1 MFFWIVW
8 DLILFQFCRDSRPVS
23 TGAQIWISLQN
34 LSSCFST
41 HRHSRCS
48 VYFKAHFWPSLL
60 LSIFSNWIIEQ
71 KDKDGLDLFEICF
84 FLSRVDGL
92 RMHWGGGKLGRGPL
106 LTNSLAAYK
115 LSCKDTA
122 PLSWYYLLFQE
133 IMKQNIW
140 PVHTT
145 NYFARKRHLFHGIIF
160 LSGRKYYNH
169 RSLAICTRY
178 ESTSMCDK
186 LPTSKARLWLK
197 ELHVGESFRFHTSH

>member
-1 MFFWIVW
+1 MTHDPWAPGLKYEFPCRIFPPAFQLIDIHLAVFTLKHTFDLLCSFQLDFFK
-8 DLILFQFCRDSRPVS
+8 LNNR
-23 TGAQIWISLQN
+23 T
-34 LSSCFST
+34 
-41 HRHSRCS
+41 
-48 VYFKAHFWPSLL
+48 
-60 LSIFSNWIIEQ
+60 

-92 RMHWGGGKLGRGPL
+92 RMHWGEGKLGRGPL

-122 PLSWYYLLFQE
+122 PLSWYYLLFHE

-160 LSGRKYYNH
+160 LIRRKYYNH
-169 RSLAICTRY
+169 RS
-178 ESTSMCDK
+178 
-186 LPTSKARLWLK
+186 
-197 ELHVGESFRFHTSH
+197 

>member
-1 MFFWIVW
+1 M
-8 DLILFQFCRDSRPVS
+8 
-23 TGAQIWISLQN
+23 
-34 LSSCFST
+34 
-41 HRHSRCS
+41 
-48 VYFKAHFWPSLL
+48 
-60 LSIFSNWIIEQ
+60 
-71 KDKDGLDLFEICF
+71 DLFEICF

-133 IMKQNIW
+133 IMKRRYMASTHNKLFCKE
-140 PVHTT
+140 TT
-145 NYFARKRHLFHGIIF
+145 PFHGIIF
-160 LSGRKYYNH
+160 LFGRQYYNH

-178 ESTSMCDK
+178 ESTSLCDK

-197 ELHVGESFRFHTSH
+197 KLHVGESFRFHTSH

>member
-41 HRHSRCS
+41 HRHSPCS

-92 RMHWGGGKLGRGPL
+92 RMHWGEGKLGRGPL

-133 IMKQNIW
+133 IMK
-140 PVHTT
+140 
-145 NYFARKRHLFHGIIF
+145 
-160 LSGRKYYNH
+160 RKYM
-169 RSLAICTRY
+169 ACTHNNLF
-178 ESTSMCDK
+178 C
-186 LPTSKARLWLK
+186 K
-197 ELHVGESFRFHTSH
+197 ETTPFSGENITITDL